1 MEYQWTCMSMDWFCW
16 ENLAGNHGFSHQI
29 CCFPVNFPLN
39 QSIEY
44 GISIS
49 PRAPS
54 FFGSARLSGGQL
66 QRCQGWFRGALK
78 DPGFFGGR
86 RWVLW

>member
-1 MEYQWTCMSMDWFCW
+1 MDMYVNGLVLL
-16 ENLAGNHGFSHQI
+16 ENLSRKPWIFPSNML
-29 CCFPVNFPLN
+29 FPVNFPLN